1 VTFVWQRAM
10 MDMQIMTICQQTRW
24 RGLVETTEIS
34 LDRRARHSLPAIEVI
49 ATTTEKQVGHTDNLV
64 VLVDVIMDG
73 REVVAWKGRNVPL
86 KTVAVAPRLQ
96 FLGKH
101 IAKSSASTTGFQIL
115 LGDFLAAALDTVHN
129 RSITEEP
136 NLGKMVEEE

>member
-1 VTFVWQRAM
+1 M
-10 MDMQIMTICQQTRW
+10 
-24 RGLVETTEIS
+24 ETTEIS

>member
-1 VTFVWQRAM
+1 M

-24 RGLVETTEIS
+24 RGLAETTEIS
-34 LDRRARHSLPAIEVI
+34 LDRRVRHSLPAIEVI
-49 ATTTEKQVGHTDNLV
+49 ATTTEKQVDHTDNVV

-96 FLGKH
+96 FLDKH
-101 IAKSSASTTGFQIL
+101 IAKSSAATTGFQIL
-115 LGDFLAAALDTVHN
+115 LGDILAAALDTVHS